1 MATCTHLNN
10 PVTLEIEVSGTWSL
24 WSKTM
29 EARLQERQIIEYG
42 KINMAKLNLDMGQSR
57 KKGKLLMFQEEQQQ
71 ESISAG

>member
-1 MATCTHLNN
+1 MSAKFPRGGGEQGHFW
-10 PVTLEIEVSGTWSL
+10 PAVYL